1 MYSGGAQT
9 APPSLASLVF
19 PGSCCSGGLPAS
31 KPSHLGRKAPQPPP
45 VSLWAKAAISS
56 AHLVIDRPHL
66 RLRQPKS
73 VHVPDELSTSVC
85 LHFGTLSPCGMLPN
99 IRALEHPL
107 TLASLT
113 ALAQGDKCLTFFG
126 NAGCET
132 HGRAE

>member
-56 AHLVIDRPHL
+56 AHLVSDRPHL

-73 VHVPDELSTSVC
+73 VHVPDELVPPPNGRKISCNPPDGKSAGTRLVRMCSPSYSTMSAVRQNC
-85 LHFGTLSPCGMLPN
+85 SRFKL
-99 IRALEHPL
+99 
-107 TLASLT
+107 
-113 ALAQGDKCLTFFG
+113 
-126 NAGCET
+126 
-132 HGRAE
+132 